1 MNERIE
7 ELAEQAGAKVHTE
20 QTRSG
25 DWVDFT
31 DYAGFDLKKFAQ
43 LIVQE
48 CVTIINY
55 GIDHTD
61 YPHPNDVEKSMIEM
75 KAQMWC
81 RDAIKEHFGLDT
93 YTK

>member
-1 MNERIE
+1 MSDRIE
-7 ELAEQAGAKVHTE
+7 KLSDQARRCFRA
-20 QTRSG
+20 QQC
-25 DWVDFT
+25 VDPAF
-31 DYAGFDLKKFAQ
+31 LEKFAQ